1 MRDTTSAEDQEGWQI
16 AMHHENVNVFIV
28 NATSD
33 RLLCNQH
40 AHAYLTIS
48 QSPLLERDTIIIAYL
63 GGSQNGHYCP
73 VFKQGTVEK
82 DDIFKFQ
89 FADTHIQNIHD
100 NYRIC
105 CQIGDREHVAC
116 KCGELDEFDG
126 YVIRNIPE
134 CVKVR
139 DIRGIKRPDLIRLAK
154 QCGVPR
160 VGENTGDF
168 ALYGAVNAARG
179 IYETSRSEVSDML
192 NINTD
197 AAMDLIDRFRSIPN
211 ILRGDMDTVK
221 NIVKGRYASIEKFLE
236 AFQNQR
242 KIQKSQNLTDYET
255 SVLLLSN
262 SGSSDEYMIDSI
274 HLKYTFGTDI
284 ILAQFGKMSDQ
295 VEKALTMVLS
305 TDVVQY
311 SLALENIARNSQ
323 KRQVRNK
330 NFQQQPSREDVEKQ
344 KEMMIQ
350 EKRIKHA
357 DNARTE
363 QARMDD
369 VKHVMATE
377 KAAKISNASPI
388 KCKGQSKNRNVNASS
403 PYRPCENMARNGSEY
418 CRVHEPV

>member
-1 MRDTTSAEDQEGWQI
+1 MIKTLFKIYYLVICLITTSILIFQSGMILSSITDWK
-16 AMHHENVNVFIV
+16 
-28 NATSD
+28 
-33 RLLCNQH
+33 
-40 AHAYLTIS
+40 LTAFTHRVS
-48 QSPLLERDTIIIAYL
+48 LEHF
-63 GGSQNGHYCP
+63 N
-73 VFKQGTVEK
+73 
-82 DDIFKFQ
+82 
-89 FADTHIQNIHD
+89 
-100 NYRIC
+100 
-105 CQIGDREHVAC
+105 
-116 KCGELDEFDG
+116 
-126 YVIRNIPE
+126 
-134 CVKVR
+134 
-139 DIRGIKRPDLIRLAK
+139 
-154 QCGVPR
+154 
-160 VGENTGDF
+160 
-168 ALYGAVNAARG
+168 
-179 IYETSRSEVSDML
+179 
-192 NINTD
+192 
-197 AAMDLIDRFRSIPN
+197 
-211 ILRGDMDTVK
+211 
-221 NIVKGRYASIEKFLE
+221 SIEKFLE

-242 KIQKSQNLTDYET
+242 EIQKSQNLTDYET

-262 SGSSDEYMIDSI
+262 SGYSDEYMIDSI
-274 HLKYTFGTDI
+274 HLKYTLGTDI

-377 KAAKISNASPI
+377 KAAKISNASRI

-403 PYRPCENMARNGSEY
+403 PYRPCKNMAINGSEH
-418 CRVHEPV
+418 CHVHEPV